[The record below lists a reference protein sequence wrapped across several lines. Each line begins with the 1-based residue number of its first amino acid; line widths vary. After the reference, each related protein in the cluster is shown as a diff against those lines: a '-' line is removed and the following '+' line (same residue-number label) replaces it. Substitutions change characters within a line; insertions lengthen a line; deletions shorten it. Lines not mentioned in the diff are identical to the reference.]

1 MVRTPLPVAFVRDED
16 RVSGE
21 TLVADVGSDVLVLTS
36 CSAAL
41 DLELRAA
48 YLGGDDTEEVLVAE
62 AWAVGHRPTELGSR
76 RLGDATRML
85 VYERRRAL
93 YDHLQRLQDLA
104 LQLGYQLSFDG
115 VDAAADQLDRL
126 TPTADPGL

>member
-1 MVRTPLPVAFVRDED
+1 MVRTPLPVAFVRDAD

-21 TLVADVGSDVLVLTS
+21 TLVADVGSDVLILTS

-41 DLELRAA
+41 DMELRSA

-62 AWAVGHRPTELGSR
+62 AWAVGQRPTELASR
-76 RLGDATRML
+76 RLDDTGRML
-85 VYERRRAL
+85 IYERRRAL

-104 LQLGYQLSFDG
+104 LQLGDQLSFDG
-115 VDAAADQLDRL
+115 VDAAAEQLDRL
-126 TPTADPGL
+126 APTADTGL